1 MVLYL
6 ARLGIGHSVINLMG
20 QIGIFVRC
28 GGRCYHVI
36 TLVTSSIT
44 GRHWGVSLTT

>member
-20 QIGIFVRC
+20 QIGIFVSC
-28 GGRCYHVI
+28 GGWCYLVI
-36 TLVTSSIT
+36 TLVTSPIT
-44 GRHWGVSLTT
+44 GATPGRVLTT